1 MLAQVFVTVI
11 IPFVFCAKPVLFVW
25 ASEALGENKVMGL
38 SSMTAFGVLGQT
50 LGPILMGFSFDTYK
64 SYSVGLLVL
73 GLCEFAVVV
82 ALVALQVEL
91 VGMVETFRLIRR
103 LVLTCNC
110 SEPPTAEGDGV
121 DSSCFSDELAIPYES
136 ISQNEAERQQ

>member
-1 MLAQVFVTVI
+1 MALV
-11 IPFVFCAKPVLFVW
+11 IPFVFCAKPVMYVW

-73 GLCEFAVVV
+73 GFCEFAV
-82 ALVALQVEL
+82 ALSMLALQVEL
-91 VGMVETFRLIRR
+91 IGMVGTFRSIRR
-103 LVLTCNC
+103 LMLTCNC
-110 SEPPTAEGDGV
+110 SEPPAEEGDGA
-121 DSSCFSDELAIPYES
+121 DTSCFSDELSIPYES
-136 ISQNEAERQQ
+136 ISQNETERQQ